1 MPEYGAIQ
9 EMVDPETGGL
19 AFGQLNSSGA
29 MELLRD
35 AAGEKFRS
43 ADKLD
48 PARAAALLKYHG
60 IESQLSSMKGQIS
73 DYEMEK
79 MKDLQSR
86 ILERRKPTGPMS
98 KSELSSR
105 AQRGQSQEQIEAEA
119 IERSYDTVG
128 TGGYIIEHANGALEW
143 VPNGPGDQPQ
153 PPTGDVFYDPIKEEQ
168 RKVSDSN
175 ERRDTLQRH
184 SPEERQWLEQQL
196 GRPIKFARGGVVKNF
211 KNGGLAAVTDVE
223 EEMETPEGAIEVD
236 QLVERTTNPAAGQSL
251 TSMILQNKQDAL
263 DRLKHGRTQIAE
275 RRDAQRK
282 RDESQKWLSFAQG
295 MLAPTRTGSFGESL
309 GTTAG
314 LLAQQTE
321 LRSGHEAQFDEQL
334 DENMYKEIAMESE
347 AIDKMLELAG
357 HGAAGKS
364 VHGSIQ
370 TMVHPDDMGNE
381 VEDQRIVFGA
391 MQVDPEHPEL
401 GLKLTPLE
409 GPGGTMFEAA
419 SKLDP
424 ARAAALIRAAELAQA
439 STGRSQDFITE
450 AYGRKAPL
458 QNIRE
463 VNRILENADVEIKT
477 SGVQALKNRLANW
490 IGVDFGDTT
499 ELSVIQMK
507 IAEDYLSKLSALKG
521 PASDKDLA
529 EMKGVSVGM
538 GMNTTANY
546 RVLKDLEKIY
556 ATAMSTGVR
565 EAWYS
570 ANKATSPIERRQFMS
585 NVSDLWEGIGGFPF
599 APDAVFISTKKNV
612 TI

>member
-19 AFGQLNSSGA
+19 AFGQMNSSGA

-35 AAGEKFRS
+35 AVGENFQATTGKLNAG
-43 ADKLD
+43 
-48 PARAAALLKYHG
+48 RAAALLKYQG
-60 IESQLSSMKGQIS
+60 IESQLSSMKGQMS
-73 DYEMEK
+73 DYDREK
-79 MKDLQSR
+79 LKDIQSR

-143 VPNGPGDQPQ
+143 VPNGPGDVPQ
-153 PPTGDVFYDPIKEEQ
+153 PPTGDVFYDPIAEEQ
-168 RKVSDSN
+168 
-175 ERRDTLQRH
+175 QRTN
-184 SPEERQWLEQQL
+184 
-196 GRPIKFARGGVVKNF
+196 FARGGMVKRYQE
-211 KNGGLAAVTDVE
+211 GGLAAVTDVE

-263 DRLKHGRTQIAE
+263 DRLRHGRTQIAE

-370 TMVHPDDMGNE
+370 TMVHPADMGNE

-507 IAEDYLSKLSALKG
+507 IAEDYLAKLSALKG

-570 ANKATSPIERRQFMS
+570 AEKATSPIERRQFMS

-599 APDAVFISTKKNV
+599 APDAVFISTKKERDELAPG
-612 TI
+612 TKYYKIGEWGEPYRTKSPDLEEE

>member
-1 MPEYGAIQ
+1 MTENHQQLNYSGSNSNESRG
-9 EMVDPETGGL
+9 EMV
-19 AFGQLNSSGA
+19 N
-29 MELLRD
+29 R
-35 AAGEKFRS
+35 
-43 ADKLD
+43 
-48 PARAAALLKYHG
+48 Y
-60 IESQLSSMKGQIS
+60 
-73 DYEMEK
+73 
-79 MKDLQSR
+79 
-86 ILERRKPTGPMS
+86 
-98 KSELSSR
+98 
-105 AQRGQSQEQIEAEA
+105 QE
-119 IERSYDTVG
+119 
-128 TGGYIIEHANGALEW
+128 
-143 VPNGPGDQPQ
+143 
-153 PPTGDVFYDPIKEEQ
+153 
-168 RKVSDSN
+168 
-175 ERRDTLQRH
+175 
-184 SPEERQWLEQQL
+184 
-196 GRPIKFARGGVVKNF
+196 
-211 KNGGLAAVTDVE
+211 GGLAAVTDVE
-223 EEMETPEGAIEVD
+223 EEMDTPEGAIEVD

-263 DRLKHGRTQIAE
+263 DRLRHGRTQIAE

-321 LRSGHEAQFDEQL
+321 LRSGHEAQFDEAL

-370 TMVHPDDMGNE
+370 TMVHPDDMRNE

-570 ANKATSPIERRQFMS
+570 AEKATSPIERRQFMS

-599 APDAVFISTKKNV
+599 APDAVFISTKKERDELAPG
-612 TI
+612 TKYYKIGEWGEPYRTKSPDLEEE